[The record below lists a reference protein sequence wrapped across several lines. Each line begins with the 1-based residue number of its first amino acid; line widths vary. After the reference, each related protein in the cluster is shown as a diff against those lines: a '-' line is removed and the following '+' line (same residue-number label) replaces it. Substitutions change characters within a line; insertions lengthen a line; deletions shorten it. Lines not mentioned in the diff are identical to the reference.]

1 MLGLVALLAFAPGAA
16 VRADDDEAS
25 DDEQSQPSPGSRERS
40 TFVKSAPSPGDI
52 DPLVQSGPGGEH
64 DRRVGVI
71 LAAHPD
77 RDVLICLAGCGGGGP
92 KLVAVRNRPAAVVA
106 AAIPAQRELKPAS
119 ATMVAPG
126 GAAISEHA
134 QPPVGDVI
142 CIAGC
147 VGAPGEVVQ
156 QAVRLTWIGQGASED
171 LKSALRGLADRV
183 MAREAAAQVAM
194 RVTGWPHGRRG
205 YRIMPA
211 ACWSSRRSPPCWQR
225 WCARRRQWPIAGG
238 PICAD
243 PYSTFGQRAR
253 WRAS

>member
-1 MLGLVALLAFAPGAA
+1 MSSRVRGRVAFVLGLVAVLAFAPGAA

-25 DDEQSQPSPGSRERS
+25 DDEQSQPSPGSREGS

-52 DPLVQSGPGGEH
+52 DPLVQSGPGGERDH
-64 DRRVGVI
+64 RVGVI
-71 LAAHPD
+71 IAAHPD

-92 KLVAVRNRPAAVVA
+92 KLVAVRNRPAAIVA
-106 AAIPAQRELKPAS
+106 AAIPAQRELKPVS

-147 VGAPGEVVQ
+147 IGAPGEVVQ

-183 MAREAAAQVAM
+183 MAREAAAQVADA
-194 RVTGWPHGRRG
+194 RDGL
-205 YRIMPA
+205 A
-211 ACWSSRRSPPCWQR
+211 ARQAWVSDH
-225 WCARRRQWPIAGG
+225 ARRMLVEPALPAVLAALVRSASAVAGRG
-238 PICAD
+238 RGD
-243 PYSTFGQRAR
+243 LR
-253 WRAS
+253 